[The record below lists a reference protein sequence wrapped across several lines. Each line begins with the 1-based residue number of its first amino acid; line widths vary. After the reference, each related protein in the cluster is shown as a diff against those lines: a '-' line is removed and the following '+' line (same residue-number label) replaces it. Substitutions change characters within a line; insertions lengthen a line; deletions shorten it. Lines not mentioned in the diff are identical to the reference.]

1 LTRFLIPV
9 AASCLLTVAGGML
22 DAWVYLEHGHVF
34 ANAQTG
40 NVVLF
45 AIKLAAGDTAGALR
59 HIPSITAFI
68 VGLLLSRVL
77 ATVLKRSGVNS
88 RTIRL
93 SAECVLLVALAAVA
107 GRLPDHAVTACV
119 GFIAAVQITTVSH
132 IGSWS
137 FNTGMTT
144 GNLRSAVSAFVKALF
159 DPRSKPDWL
168 HVLALGC
175 VCTAFPIGAVSGGF
189 LAPSW
194 HGMTLLAIAGLVLA
208 ATLVSLGSPDPFSLD
223 DAGR

>member
-1 LTRFLIPV
+1 MTRFLIPV
-9 AASCLLTVAGGML
+9 ATSCLLTVAGGML
-22 DAWVYLEHGHVF
+22 DTWVYMEHGHVF
-34 ANAQTG
+34 ASAQTG

-59 HIPSITAFI
+59 HVPSIAAFV

-93 SAECVLLVALAAVA
+93 LAECVLLVALAVVA
-107 GRLPDHAVTACV
+107 GRLSDHVITACV
-119 GFIAAVQITTVSH
+119 GFIAALQITSVSH
-132 IGSWS
+132 IGDWS

-175 VCTAFPIGAVSGGF
+175 VCVAFPIGAISGGF

-194 HGMTLLAIAGLVLA
+194 HSMTLLVIAALVLA

-223 DAGR
+223 DASK